1 MQQRQLSAELK
12 EHQKLL
18 MAHNDEKSRDRED
31 HKLEN
36 VRGADDHQENF
47 RGGVKPEMVG
57 KSRSRG
63 QERYDRQDQM
73 EDSDVEL
80 ETNAS
85 AGDFYK
91 ESVSDLDEEKEEY
104 REENDES
111 DF

>member
-1 MQQRQLSAELK
+1 MTENRAWMKDQQQARGTEERQNSSHMNNK
-12 EHQKLL
+12 E
-18 MAHNDEKSRDRED
+18 NSDE
-31 HKLEN
+31 
-36 VRGADDHQENF
+36 Q
-47 RGGVKPEMVG
+47 VKNIS
-57 KSRSRG
+57 KH
-63 QERYDRQDQM
+63 DRQEQM

-80 ETNAS
+80 KTNAS